1 MVNKMQAEMP
11 CFNKNNSL
19 CYSVA
24 QSHES
29 MKKKMHA
36 VKPR

>member
-1 MVNKMQAEMP
+1 MNFKKGIYNII
-11 CFNKNNSL
+11 FGIIG
-19 CYSVA
+19 
-24 QSHES
+24 HES